1 MQVTEVKVED
11 KGKATLY
18 HAQSIGALS
27 AFVSENRAKMAHLN
41 GGSGSNDKFCGCSPD
56 VALARL
62 ATGNEK
68 LVAQSD
74 AMMEKM
80 EGKIDP
86 LNHAFATMRAVTGG
100 VANVPAY
107 LSGSPM
113 NMVSRRRMEAQH
125 GPVAIFVDV
134 TVSAGVD
141 GPTIARRGAAT
152 LALVRALQA
161 TRPVTLIVTMGMR
174 QKGVD
179 MISLTEIDTAP
190 LDLARAAWVL
200 GSQEYLR
207 RIGFALSDHACDNAG
222 SGGNNIRW
230 AFQDHSWQ
238 LESLPG
244 WAADRAGASDY
255 VAVPGVFVGTTF
267 NSDDNAADWV
277 VEMVEKLS
285 PERD

>member
-1 MQVTEVKVED
+1 MQVTKVKVED

-27 AFVSENRAKMAHLN
+27 AFVSENRDKMAHVN
-41 GGSGSNDKFCGCSPD
+41 GKGGDNNSFCGCSPD

-62 ATGNEK
+62 AAGNEK

-86 LNHAFATMRAVTGG
+86 SSHAFATVRAVTGG
-100 VANVPAY
+100 VPNVPAY

-113 NMVSRRRMEAQH
+113 NMVSRRRMEVQH

-174 QKGVD
+174 QKRID
-179 MISLTEIDTAP
+179 MLSLTEIDTAP

-207 RIGFALSDHACDNAG
+207 RIGFALSDHACGNAG
-222 SGGNNIRW
+222 SDNGIHW

-244 WAADRAGASDY
+244 WAAARTEASDY

-267 NSDDNAADWV
+267 KSDDNAANWV